1 MKRVLEA
8 ALRVNPKTAKAEF
21 FDERP
26 FVACSYGA
34 ARVSKRVF
42 RGITFAWGDLRACLV
57 GRVLR

>member
-34 ARVSKRVF
+34 ARVSSRSLQP
-42 RGITFAWGDLRACLV
+42 RNHLRL
-57 GRVLR
+57 G